1 MQTAPQTHN
10 LTREQ
15 LFNLVW
21 DRPLRA
27 VAEEFSMSANGL
39 AKICDRLL
47 VPYPP
52 RGYWRRAAA
61 DQLAARPALPASP
74 EGDETVVVA
83 AGRAASRR
91 TRTRRGVDERRDQ
104 MLDAAEDI
112 ADEALASITVR
123 NVARAIG
130 ISETQGHNYFP
141 TRLDLLVALARR
153 EIDAIEAE
161 RRQEIAR
168 GKDYVTLVML
178 STLSYFRQAEKRGAL
193 LQSLV
198 SLPDVRER
206 LRSERRSIRASTSTP
221 TVETMMNQSGMSRP
235 VATAANRVMTAVCLR
250 TGRLLAEKRIGR
262 ATAERLCLPIV
273 IAAVNSNRSLAQGR

>member
-1 MQTAPQTHN
+1 MEPSPQTHT
-10 LTREQ
+10 LSREQ

-21 DRPLRA
+21 ERPLRA
-27 VAEEFSMSANGL
+27 VAAEFSMSANGL

-47 VPYPP
+47 VPYPA
-52 RGYWRRAAA
+52 RGYWRQAAA
-61 DQLAARPALPASP
+61 EQRLAKPALPPAP

-83 AGRAASRR
+83 PGRAASRR
-91 TRTRRGVDERRDQ
+91 TRTRRALDERREQ

-112 ADEALASITVR
+112 ADEGLAAITVR

-161 RRQEIAR
+161 RRQEVSR
-168 GKDYVTLVML
+168 GSDYVTRVVL
-178 STLSYFRQAEKRGAL
+178 STLSYFRQAEMRGAL

-198 SLPDVRER
+198 SLPEVRER
-206 LRSERRSIRASTSTP
+206 LRGERRSMRATTSSP
-221 TVETMMNQSGMSRP
+221 TVDSIMSQSGMSRP
-235 VATAANRVMTAVCLR
+235 VASAANRVMTAVCLR
-250 TGRLLAEKRIGR
+250 TGRLLAEERIGR
-262 ATAERLCLPIV
+262 ATAERLCLPMV
-273 IAAVNSNRSLAQGR
+273 IGAVNSNRSLAQAQ